1 MEESLMGSEV
11 EGMSNIPDIICNAY
25 GYEKHDAGEY
35 SPLTLAYIGDTIYGC
50 FHIMLKLLSSHPF
63 TAPAVMPLTIC
74 FWKTK
79 YKVRIGTMDS
89 RNTANA

>member
-35 SPLTLAYIGDTIYGC
+35 SPLTLAYIGDTIYDLIVRTKVKKYQKNYLKVNIH
-50 FHIMLKLLSSHPF
+50 HIE
-63 TAPAVMPLTIC
+63 LT
-74 FWKTK
+74 
-79 YKVRIGTMDS
+79 YR
-89 RNTANA
+89 